1 MRTTLTIDD
10 DLLDQAK
17 RQALDL
23 GISLSEAVCRLL
35 RRGLSADTAQ
45 PRQYETIT
53 YGDPQASSV
62 DWAAG
67 RATLEADDEQWLR
80 RKAAL

>member
-23 GISLSEAVCRLL
+23 GISLSDAVCRLL
-35 RRGLSADTAQ
+35 RRGLAADTAQ
-45 PRQYETIT
+45 PRHFETIT
-53 YGDPQASSV
+53 YGDPHPPAI

-67 RATLEADDEQWLR
+67 RVTLDAEDEQWLR
-80 RKAAL
+80 RKAGL

>member
-23 GISLSEAVCRLL
+23 GLTVSEVVNRTL
-35 RRGLSADTAQ
+35 RRALSAEPAPPQ
-45 PRQYETIT
+45 SYATIT
-53 YGDPQASSV
+53 WGDPQAPAL
-62 DWAAG
+62 DMA
-67 RATLEADDEQWLR
+67 RARERLDRDDDEWLR
-80 RKAAL
+80 HKAGL